1 MGRILLLDHGKVLG
15 GGQVMAARLLPLLR
29 RRFLIDAHAARPE
42 IGGAPIPEGY
52 RALRRAMRGYD
63 LVYCN
68 TPRTALA
75 AATTSRPFLWHKHSP
90 GTTWAQ
96 RIAARRAR
104 RVISVT
110 RRGAPGGGN
119 VRVIHNGVPDVTAP
133 PAEGLP
139 AGPRILILGRLH
151 PEKGHDVAVE
161 ALARMR
167 TRATLLVA
175 GPGEWRLPRGDRVLL
190 LGYRQDV
197 PSLLAAADVL
207 LMASRCDEG
216 APLAVLE
223 AQMAGVPVVATRVGG
238 IPEIV
243 EEGVTAFLVPREDPA
258 AMADALDRALA
269 VDRARWKEAGRAH
282 ALRFTLASCAAGVAS
297 VIDECFGTWF
307 VSAEFP
313 AGKAPTERVSA
324 DPAPPGSARAR
335 AGAPAD
341 GSLGDGERA

>member
-1 MGRILLLDHGKVLG
+1 MRILFLDHGKTLG

-29 RRFLIDAHAARPE
+29 KRFPIDALAARPE
-42 IGGAPIPEGY
+42 IGAAPIPEGY
-52 RALRRAMRGYD
+52 RGLRRAMRGYD

-75 AATTSRPFLWHKHSP
+75 AATTGRPFLWHKHSP
-90 GTTWAQ
+90 GITWAQ

-110 RRGAPGGGN
+110 KRGAPGGGN
-119 VRVIHNGVPDVTAP
+119 VRVIPNGVPEMEAAP
-133 PAEGLP
+133 AGDLP

-167 TRATLLVA
+167 TRAKLLVA
-175 GPGEWRLPRGDRVLL
+175 GPGEWSLPSREDVIL

-197 PSLLAAADVL
+197 PQLLAAADVL
-207 LMASRCDEG
+207 LQASRCEEG
-216 APLAVLE
+216 APLSVLE

-243 EEGVTAFLVPREDPA
+243 AEGVTAFLVPKEDPG
-258 AMADALDRALA
+258 AMAEALDRALA
-269 VDRARWKEAGRAH
+269 VDRARWKEEGRAH
-282 ALRFTLASCAAGVAS
+282 ARLFTLDRCATAIAGV
-297 VIDECFGTWF
+297 IEECLGRTGF
-307 VSAEFP
+307 VSRKLRHENP
-313 AGKAPTERVSA
+313 STERLPGDSNPQGEEAVG
-324 DPAPPGSARAR
+324 PASREPR
-335 AGAPAD
+335 
-341 GSLGDGERA
+341 

>member
-1 MGRILLLDHGKVLG
+1 MARILLLDHGTTMG

-29 RRFLIDAHAARPE
+29 ERFRIDALAARPE

-68 TPRTALA
+68 TPRTAIA
-75 AATTSRPFLWHKHSP
+75 AATTARPFLWHKHSP
-90 GTTWAQ
+90 RTTWAQ

-119 VRVIHNGVPDVTAP
+119 VRVIPNGVPEVDAAP
-133 PAEGLP
+133 ARDLPEGP
-139 AGPRILILGRLH
+139 KILILGRLH

-175 GPGEWRLPRGDRVLL
+175 GPGEWRLPRSDRVLL

-197 PSLLAAADVL
+197 PALLGSADVL
-207 LMASRCDEG
+207 LQASRCEEG

-243 EEGVTAFLVPREDPA
+243 QEGVTAFLVPKEDPA
-258 AMADALDRALA
+258 AMAEALDRALA
-269 VDRARWKEAGRAH
+269 IDRASWKEQCRAH
-282 ALRFTLASCAAGVAS
+282 ARRFTLEACAEAVAK
-297 VIDECFGTWF
+297 VIEECLAPSPGPHP
-307 VSAEFP
+307 VLAER
-313 AGKAPTERVSA
+313 T
-324 DPAPPGSARAR
+324 
-335 AGAPAD
+335 
-341 GSLGDGERA
+341 

>member
-1 MGRILLLDHGKVLG
+1 MARILLLDHGKTMG

-29 RRFLIDAHAARPE
+29 RRFGIDALAARPE
-42 IGGAPIPEGY
+42 IGGGAIPEGY

-75 AATTSRPFLWHKHSP
+75 AATTGRPFLWHKHSP

-104 RVISVT
+104 RVISVA

-119 VRVIHNGVPDVTAP
+119 VRVVHNGVPEMDAAP
-133 PAEGLP
+133 ARDLP
-139 AGPRILILGRLH
+139 PGPRILVLGRLH
-151 PEKGHDVAVE
+151 PEKGHDVAVA

-175 GPGEWRLPRGDRVLL
+175 GPGEWYLPPSKDVVL

-197 PSLLAAADVL
+197 PALLMAADVL
-207 LMASRCDEG
+207 LQASRCEEG
-216 APLAVLE
+216 APLSVLE
-223 AQMAGVPVVATRVGG
+223 AQMGGVPIVATRVGG

-243 EEGVTAFLVPREDPA
+243 EEGVTAFLVPKEDPD
-258 AMADALDRALA
+258 AMARALDRALA
-269 VDRARWKEAGRAH
+269 VDRARWKERGRAH
-282 ALRFTLASCAAGVAS
+282 ARRFTLDRCAAAVAA
-297 VIDECFGTWF
+297 VIEECLQGEPGT
-307 VSAEFP
+307 VS
-313 AGKAPTERVSA
+313 
-324 DPAPPGSARAR
+324 
-335 AGAPAD
+335 
-341 GSLGDGERA
+341 

>member
-1 MGRILLLDHGKVLG
+1 MPRILLLDHGTTMG

-29 RRFLIDAHAARPE
+29 ARFPIDALAARPE
-42 IGGAPIPEGY
+42 IGGAPIPSGY
-52 RALRRAMRGYD
+52 RGLRRAMRGYD

-68 TPRTALA
+68 TPRTGLA

-96 RIAARRAR
+96 SLMARRAR

-119 VRVIHNGVPDVTAP
+119 VRVIWNGVPEEDAAP
-133 PAEGLP
+133 ARDLP
-139 AGPRILILGRLH
+139 AGPKILVLGRLH
-151 PEKGHDVAVE
+151 PEKGHDVALA

-167 TRATLLVA
+167 TRATLVVA
-175 GPGEWRLPRGDRVLL
+175 GPGDWRLPRSDRVLL
-190 LGYRQDV
+190 LGYRPDV
-197 PSLLAAADVL
+197 PALLAAADVL
-207 LMASRCDEG
+207 LLPSRCEEG

-243 EEGVTAFLVPREDPA
+243 QEGVTALLVPKEDPA

-269 VDRARWKEAGRAH
+269 LDRARWKAEGRAH
-282 ALRFTLASCAAGVAS
+282 ARRFTLAACADAVAT
-297 VIDECFGTWF
+297 VIGECLCNQPSPREA
-307 VSAEFP
+307 V
-313 AGKAPTERVSA
+313 PTEVS
-324 DPAPPGSARAR
+324 
-335 AGAPAD
+335 
-341 GSLGDGERA
+341 